1 MSKPVYPLLSSNEK
15 QLSQISNKDF
25 RAFYQEKSL
34 ALSEIILMDDI
45 TEDDVAYCY
54 TEKYNKEKYYNSN
67 VIIISSVSI
76 NDGNNQLIHNSSYLG
91 STYLE

>member
-1 MSKPVYPLLSSNEK
+1 MSKPVSPLLSENEK
-15 QLSQISNKDF
+15 HLPQITNKDF
-25 RAFYQEKSL
+25 LAFYQEKSL

-45 TEDDVAYCY
+45 IDDDVAYCY
-54 TEKYNKEKYYNSN
+54 TEKYNKEKHYNSN

-76 NDGNNQLIHNSSYLG
+76 NDCNNQLIHNSSYLG

>member
-1 MSKPVYPLLSSNEK
+1 MSKPVYPLISENENH
-15 QLSQISNKDF
+15 LNTISNKVL

-34 ALSEIILMDDI
+34 ALSEIILIDDI
-45 TEDDVAYCY
+45 DNDEPYCY
-54 TEKYNKEKYYNSN
+54 TEKYSKENKYNSN

-76 NDGNNQLIHNSSYLG
+76 NDGNTQLINNSSYLC

>member
-15 QLSQISNKDF
+15 QLPQITNKDF
-25 RAFYQEKSL
+25 QAFYQEKSL

-45 TEDDVAYCY
+45 IEDDVAYCY
-54 TEKYNKEKYYNSN
+54 TEKYNKENHYNSN

-76 NDGNNQLIHNSSYLG
+76 NDGNTQLIHNSSYLC